1 MTYVDQISL
10 IPHVEVM
17 HYRWLVQMCELGH
30 VTGLVELGRV
40 DLIDCICIYGLLLF
54 VRSAFAR

>member
-1 MTYVDQISL
+1 
-10 IPHVEVM
+10 M
-17 HYRWLVQMCELGH
+17 HYRWLVQMCELSH